1 MNGINKLGSIQ
12 LSMSFLITIIISIT
26 LLVGGI
32 ALIKNFYTS
41 AVETQQK
48 LDERTQQRLAE
59 LLNEGQ
65 QLAIPFGQQTIERGE
80 GYVFGLGI
88 LNIGD
93 EASFVV
99 EVAVSTVFDDADK
112 EVPTDVVNNLINPTS
127 WLLYDNTPQVIGKN
141 EQRVVSI
148 LAEIPKDAPSGL
160 YNFNVKVLNAG
171 QPYDKIQKI
180 RITVQ

>member
-1 MNGINKLGSIQ
+1 MNGKKGSVQ

-65 QLAIPFGQQTIERGE
+65 QLAIPFSQQTIERGE

-99 EVAVSTVFDDADK
+99 EVTVSTIFDDANK
-112 EVPTDVVNNLINPTS
+112 ELPTAAVDIITPTS
-127 WLLYDNTPQVIGKN
+127 WLLYDSTPQLIGKN

-160 YNFNVKVLNAG
+160 YNFNVKVVNTVTQ

-180 RITVQ
+180 RITVP